1 MKNFKI
7 TKNTIAAAL
16 LGLTLT
22 ATSCVNDLRQEP
34 ITEVTAA
41 SLYKDFGNYKNLL
54 AKLYGGLAV
63 GGQSGGDGNG
73 DIADIDGGFSNYMR
87 LLFTLQEITTD
98 EAVIGWNDGSLHE
111 FHKMIWTPSNE
122 FSNAMYY
129 RLYTEIAFCNE
140 FIKNTTDEK
149 LNQNGISGA
158 NLDEAKVMRAEA
170 QFLRAQAYYH
180 LLDLYGNVPF
190 VDETTFGSVP
200 QQMKRA
206 ELFTYVENQL
216 KDAEAG
222 LKDPKTNEYGRADKA
237 AAWSLLARLYL
248 NAKVYSG
255 TERYADVI
263 TYTEKVISAGYSLK
277 QTVVQVPNE
286 STPDPNDTMPKNISY
301 ESLFLADNNV
311 NNPENIFSIVYDGAK
326 TQTNGGT
333 TFLVHAAIGGDMVA
347 ADFGV
352 NGGWGG
358 LRTTKAFVQKFES
371 SDKRGRFYT
380 DGQTLEIND
389 LGNFNDGYAF
399 IKYKNL
405 KSDGTPGIHDNW
417 VETDLPVYRLA
428 DVYLMY
434 AEAVLRGGGGNM
446 ATALGYVNALRTRAS
461 ASAVSV
467 LNLDFILDERS
478 RELSWEMTRRTD
490 LIRFGKF
497 TSSDYLWPWKG
508 NVKDGI
514 AVGEYRNIFPI
525 PTNDLVVN
533 PNLVQNP
540 GY

>member
-1 MKNFKI
+1 MKNFRI
-7 TKNTIAAAL
+7 TRNTITAAI

-22 ATSCVNDLRQEP
+22 VTSCVDDLRQEP
-34 ITEVTAA
+34 VTEVTAA

-73 DIADIDGGFSNYMR
+73 DIADIDGGFSIYTR
-87 LLFTLQEITTD
+87 LLYTMQVITTD

-111 FHKMIWTPSNE
+111 FHKMIWTPANE

-129 RLYTEIAFCNE
+129 RLYTEIAYCNE

-149 LNQNGISGA
+149 LSQNGISGA
-158 NLDEAKVMRAEA
+158 DMEEAKAMRAEA

-190 VDETTFGSVP
+190 VDETTFGSLP
-200 QQMKRA
+200 NQISRA

-216 KDAEAG
+216 KEAEAN
-222 LKDPKTNEYGRADKA
+222 LKAPKTNEYGRLDKA
-237 AAWSLLARLYL
+237 AAWTLLARLYL
-248 NAKVYSG
+248 NAEVYAG
-255 TERYADVI
+255 TPRYADVI
-263 TYTEKVISAGYSLK
+263 ANCEKVIAAGYSLK
-277 QTVVQVPNE
+277 PE
-286 STPDPNDTMPKNISY
+286 Y
-301 ESLFLADNNV
+301 AHLFLADNHV
-311 NNPENIFSIVYDGAK
+311 NNPENIFSVVYDGQR

-333 TFLVHAAIGGDMVA
+333 TYLVHAAIGGTMNA

-358 LRTTKAFVQKFES
+358 IRTTKAFVQKFEAN
-371 SDKRGRFYT
+371 DKRGRFHT

-405 KSDGTPGIHDNW
+405 KSNGQPGIHDNW
-417 VETDLPVYRLA
+417 VDTDLPLYRLA

-434 AEAVLRGGGGNM
+434 AEATLRGGGGSQ
-446 ATALGYVNALRTRAS
+446 ATALGYVNALRTRAG
-461 ASAVSV
+461 ASIISN

-490 LIRFGKF
+490 LIRYGKF
-497 TSSDYLWPWKG
+497 TSSSYLWPWKG
-508 NVKDGI
+508 NVKEGTS
-514 AVGEYRNIFPI
+514 VPEYRNLFPI
-525 PTNDLVVN
+525 PNNDLVVN

-540 GY
+540 GYN

>member
-7 TKNTIAAAL
+7 RRNTIITAI

-22 ATSCVNDLRQEP
+22 VSSCVEDLRQEP

-73 DIADIDGGFSNYMR
+73 DIADIDGGFSIYTR
-87 LLFTLQEITTD
+87 LLYTMQVITTD
-98 EAVIGWNDGSLHE
+98 EAVIGWNDGTLHE
-111 FHKMIWTPSNE
+111 FHKMIWTPAND

-129 RLYTEIAFCNE
+129 RLYTEIAYCNE
-140 FIKNTTDEK
+140 FIKNTNDDM
-149 LNQNGISGA
+149 LSQNGISGA
-158 NLDEAKVMRAEA
+158 NLEEAKAMRAEA
-170 QFLRAQAYYH
+170 RFLRAQAYYH

-190 VDETTFGSVP
+190 VDETTFGTLP
-200 QQMKRA
+200 QQMPRA
-206 ELFTYVENQL
+206 EVFNYVESEL
-216 KDAEAG
+216 KAAEAE
-222 LKDPKTNEYGRADKA
+222 LKAPKTNEYGRLDKA
-237 AAWSLLARLYL
+237 AAWTLLARLYL
-248 NAKVYSG
+248 NAKVYNG

-263 TYTEKVISAGYSLK
+263 AYCEKVTGAGYSLHP
-277 QTVVQVPNE
+277 TYAN
-286 STPDPNDTMPKNISY
+286 
-301 ESLFLADNNV
+301 LFLADNHL
-311 NNPENIFSIVYDGAK
+311 NNPENIFSVVYDGQR

-333 TFLVHAAIGGDMVA
+333 TYLVHAPIGGTMNA

-358 LRTTKAFVQKFES
+358 IRTTKAFVNKFEPN
-371 SDKRGRFYT
+371 DKRGRFHT

-389 LGNFNDGYAF
+389 LANFNDGYAF
-399 IKYKNL
+399 IKYKNK
-405 KSDGTPGIHDNW
+405 KSDGTNGIHDNW
-417 VETDLPVYRLA
+417 VETDLPMYRLA
-428 DVYLMY
+428 DVHLMY
-434 AEAVLRGGGGNM
+434 AEAHLRGGGGSLS
-446 ATALGYVNALRTRAS
+446 TALGYVNALRTRAS
-461 ASAVSV
+461 ASSISV

-497 TSSDYLWPWKG
+497 TSNSYLWPWKG
-508 NVKDGI
+508 NTKEGV
-514 AVGEYRNIFPI
+514 AVGEHRNIFPI
-525 PTNDLVVN
+525 PNNDLVVN
-533 PNLVQNP
+533 KNLKQNP

>member
-1 MKNFKI
+1 MKNFRI
-7 TKNTIAAAL
+7 TRNTIAAAL

-22 ATSCVNDLRQEP
+22 VSSCVDDLRQEP
-34 ITEVTAA
+34 VTEITAA

-73 DIADIDGGFSNYMR
+73 DIAGIDGGFSIYTR
-87 LLFTLQEITTD
+87 LLYTMQVVTTD

-111 FHKMIWTPSNE
+111 FHKMIWTPANE

-129 RLYTEIAFCNE
+129 RLYTEIAYCNE

-149 LNQNGISGA
+149 LGENGITGE
-158 NLDEAKVMRAEA
+158 NLNEAKAMRAEA
-170 QFLRAQAYYH
+170 KFLRAQAYYH

-190 VDETTFGSVP
+190 VDETTFGTVP
-200 QQMKRA
+200 KQIKRA
-206 ELFTYVENQL
+206 ELFTYVEDQL
-216 KDAEAG
+216 KESEAE
-222 LKDPKTNEYGRADKA
+222 LKAPKANDYGRLDKA
-237 AAWSLLARLYL
+237 AAWSLMARLYL
-248 NAKVYSG
+248 NAKVYNG

-263 TYTEKVISAGYSLK
+263 ANCEKVISAGYSIN
-277 QTVVQVPNE
+277 P
-286 STPDPNDTMPKNISY
+286 SY
-301 ESLFLADNNV
+301 ANLFLADNHV
-311 NNPENIFSIVYDGAK
+311 NNPENIFSVVYDGQR

-333 TFLVHAAIGGDMVA
+333 TFLVHAAIGGTMNA

-358 LRTTKAFVQKFES
+358 LRTTKAFVNKFEA
-371 SDKRGRFYT
+371 SDNRGRFHT

-405 KSDGTPGIHDNW
+405 KSNGTPGIHDNW
-417 VETDLPVYRLA
+417 VETDLPLYRLA
-428 DVYLMY
+428 DIYLMY
-434 AEAVLRGGGGNM
+434 AEATLRGGGGNT
-446 ATALGYVNALRTRAS
+446 ATAIGYVNALRTRAN
-461 ASAVSV
+461 ASTISTI
-467 LNLDFILDERS
+467 NLDFILDERA
-478 RELSWEMTRRTD
+478 RELSWELTRRTD

-497 TSSDYLWPWKG
+497 TSSAYLWPWKG
-508 NVKDGI
+508 NAKDGI
-514 AVGEYRNIFPI
+514 AVAEYRNLFPI

>member
-237 AAWSLLARLYL
+237 AVQATEAAYIRQLHGYPAPGQPAAGRG
-248 NAKVYSG
+248 AG
-255 TERYADVI
+255 T
-263 TYTEKVISAGYSLK
+263 G
-277 QTVVQVPNE
+277 
-286 STPDPNDTMPKNISY
+286 M
-301 ESLFLADNNV
+301 
-311 NNPENIFSIVYDGAK
+311 
-326 TQTNGGT
+326 
-333 TFLVHAAIGGDMVA
+333 AA
-347 ADFGV
+347 
-352 NGGWGG
+352 
-358 LRTTKAFVQKFES
+358 T
-371 SDKRGRFYT
+371 GR
-380 DGQTLEIND
+380 Q
-389 LGNFNDGYAF
+389 
-399 IKYKNL
+399 
-405 KSDGTPGIHDNW
+405 P
-417 VETDLPVYRLA
+417 
-428 DVYLMY
+428 
-434 AEAVLRGGGGNM
+434 
-446 ATALGYVNALRTRAS
+446 AL
-461 ASAVSV
+461 
-467 LNLDFILDERS
+467 
-478 RELSWEMTRRTD
+478 
-490 LIRFGKF
+490 
-497 TSSDYLWPWKG
+497 
-508 NVKDGI
+508 
-514 AVGEYRNIFPI
+514 
-525 PTNDLVVN
+525 
-533 PNLVQNP
+533 
-540 GY
+540 